1 MEEVWKPVKGYEGLY
16 EVSSLGRI
24 KSLERTTLAKNAKKS
39 YVVKQRILKQA
50 PNNQGYLTVN
60 LAKEGNR
67 KTFKIHAVVAAVFL
81 GEKPHQ
87 EEVRHGVGGRLDNSV
102 QNLSYGTHEDNE
114 RDKIRD
120 KTSNHKFSAEEILEI
135 RQIYREKQLNMR
147 QLSILY
153 DVDAGCIYKIVNYK
167 SYKHVK

>member
-16 EVSSLGRI
+16 EVSNLGRI

-50 PNNQGYLTVN
+50 LNNQGYPTVCLSKN
-60 LAKEGNR
+60 GKHN
-67 KTFKIHAVVAAVFL
+67 TFKVHAVVAPAFL
-81 GEKPHQ
+81 KKKPNDQ
-87 EEVRHGVGGRLDNSV
+87 VVRHGAGGQLDNSV

-120 KTSNHKFSAEEILEI
+120 KTSKHKFSAEEILEI